1 MRCEG
6 PFRFELTGAPE
17 LRFNGRVFGC
27 MVRMFVDDAGD
38 DISINSV
45 PFYCSADLAERLQR
59 AVAAFNREMLRE
71 VETLKEAAE

>member
-17 LRFNGRVFGC
+17 LRFEGRAFGG
-27 MVRMFVDDAGD
+27 MVRFYVDDAGD

-45 PFYCSADLAERLQR
+45 PFWCRADLAERLHR
-59 AVAAFNREMLRE
+59 AVVAFNREMLRE

>member
-17 LRFNGRVFGC
+17 LRFDRRLCGG
-27 MVRMFVDDAGD
+27 MVRLTIDDTAD

-45 PFYCSADLAERLQR
+45 PFWIDGAHAKRLER
-59 AVAAFNREMLRE
+59 AVVAFNREMMRE
-71 VETLKEAAE
+71 TESAKEAAE